1 MKEKRKNN
9 WIKMAL
15 ITLGAVA
22 IMFGLTTGSLLAKDD
37 KLSYEE
43 YKKKE
48 AEKNLHPHE
57 RPPPHDPTGGAK
69 HANLAQAATNPIANM
84 VQFQLL
90 DAYNWENHN
99 SSGYSNSFIVQPVI
113 PFKMPW
119 EKVPVLVTRTTLPY
133 VWTPDLGDPIG
144 RKNGFG
150 DLTSLGLFTPKLKTK
165 GVQLGLGWTVTI
177 PTAGD
182 NDFTGSGKW
191 SAGPAF
197 LYINMKTPN
206 LQWGLFTFQEW
217 SFAGDSDRESVNQLS
232 LQPFITYHFGK
243 GWYVG
248 SPEVP
253 QTYNFENSKWTWAIG
268 PQLGRVF
275 KIGKQPLKLF
285 GAVYYNPE
293 DDAGPTPEWTAKIGL
308 TLLFPK

>member
-1 MKEKRKNN
+1 MREKHKNF
-9 WIKMAL
+9 WIKTAL
-15 ITLGAVA
+15 TTLCAVA
-22 IMFGLTTGSLLAKDD
+22 VMFGLTTGNVLAHDD
-37 KLSYEE
+37 PTHYDNSK
-43 YKKKE
+43 
-48 AEKNLHPHE
+48 APHE
-57 RPPPHDPTGGAK
+57 SPHKAEPPTGGHK
-69 HANLAQAATNPIANM
+69 NLAQAATNPIANL
-84 VQFQLL
+84 VQVQLL
-90 DAYNWENHN
+90 NSYNWENHN
-99 SSGYSNSFIVQPVI
+99 SSGYSNNFVLQPVI

-119 EKVPVLVTRTTLPY
+119 EKVPILVTRTTLPY
-133 VWTPDLGDPIG
+133 VWTPDLDEPIG

-150 DLTSLGLFTPKLKTK
+150 DLVSLGLFTPKLKTK

-206 LQWGLFTFQEW
+206 IQWGLFTFQEW
-217 SFAGDSDRESVNQLS
+217 SFASSSGNSDREDVNQLS

-248 SPEVP
+248 SPDVP

-268 PQLGRVF
+268 PQLGKVT
-275 KIGKQPLKLF
+275 KIGKQPVKMF

-293 DDAGPTPEWTAKIGL
+293 DDAGPTPEWTAKFGL